1 MMSVSSTLLDQ
12 VKIMSIAEIHQSQT
26 EEAARPARTE
36 IDSAFVQAY
45 RKQVKESQKTFWARF
60 GVTQSRG
67 SRFELGA
74 NIPKPVMILL
84 RLYFEARI
92 SDDDIRAVSQKRAPA
107 ARPALISQD
116 RSAPFGSL

>member
-1 MMSVSSTLLDQ
+1 
-12 VKIMSIAEIHQSQT
+12 MSIADIRQPQT
-26 EEAARPARTE
+26 EESVRPVRAE
-36 IDSAFVQAY
+36 INSAFIQAY

-92 SDDDIRAVSQKRAPA
+92 SDEDISSVSQKRMPA
-107 ARPALISQD
+107 LRPARVNPDQST
-116 RSAPFGSL
+116 PFGSP

>member
-1 MMSVSSTLLDQ
+1 MMQLSSTSLDQ
-12 VKIMSIAEIHQSQT
+12 VKAMSIADICQPKT
-26 EEAARPARTE
+26 EDTGLPVMTE
-36 IDSAFVQAY
+36 INSAFIQAY
-45 RKQVKESQKTFWARF
+45 RRQVKESQKTFWARF

-92 SDDDIRAVSQKRAPA
+92 SDEDIRAVSQKRMPALRPA
-107 ARPALISQD
+107 AVNQD

>member
-1 MMSVSSTLLDQ
+1 
-12 VKIMSIAEIHQSQT
+12 MSISDIRQPQAED
-26 EEAARPARTE
+26 AARPIRTE
-36 IDSAFVQAY
+36 INSAFVQTH
-45 RKQVKESQKTFWARF
+45 RKQAKESQKAFWARF

-92 SDDDIRAVSQKRAPA
+92 SDDDIRAVSQKRTPA
-107 ARPALISQD
+107 LRPASLSQD
-116 RSAPFGSL
+116 LSAPFGSP

>member
-1 MMSVSSTLLDQ
+1 MSLADIRQ
-12 VKIMSIAEIHQSQT
+12 PQAED
-26 EEAARPARTE
+26 AVRPVRTE
-36 IDSAFVQAY
+36 IDSAFIQAY
-45 RKQVKESQKTFWARF
+45 RRQVKESQKIFWSRF

-92 SDDDIRAVSQKRAPA
+92 SEEDIRAVSQKRAPSI
-107 ARPALISQD
+107 RPASISQD
-116 RSAPFGSL
+116 LSVPFGSL

>member
-1 MMSVSSTLLDQ
+1 
-12 VKIMSIAEIHQSQT
+12 MSIADIRQPQT
-26 EEAARPARTE
+26 EEVGRPVRTE
-36 IDSAFVQAY
+36 INSAFVQAY
-45 RKQVKESQKTFWARF
+45 RKQAKESQRTFWARF

-92 SDDDIRAVSQKRAPA
+92 SDDDIRAVSQKRTPAP
-107 ARPALISQD
+107 RPALVSQD
-116 RSAPFGSL
+116 LSTPFGSP

>member
-1 MMSVSSTLLDQ
+1 MMTLIDVCEIEKEESVQL
-12 VKIMSIAEIHQSQT
+12 V
-26 EEAARPARTE
+26 RPE
-36 IDSAFVQAY
+36 IDNAFVQAY

-84 RLYFEARI
+84 RLYFDERI
-92 SDDDIRAVSQKRAPA
+92 SDDDIASVSQKRAPA
-107 ARPALISQD
+107 HRPAAPFNRD
-116 RSAPFGSL
+116 RSTPFGSL

>member
-1 MMSVSSTLLDQ
+1 
-12 VKIMSIAEIHQSQT
+12 MSIGDICQPQPEGAD
-26 EEAARPARTE
+26 RPVRTE
-36 IDSAFVQAY
+36 IDSAFIQAY
-45 RKQVKESQKTFWARF
+45 RRRVKESQKTFWARF

-92 SDDDIRAVSQKRAPA
+92 SDDDIRSVSQKRAGPL
-107 ARPALISQD
+107 RSINVSQD
-116 RSAPFGSL
+116 LSTPFGSP

>member
-1 MMSVSSTLLDQ
+1 
-12 VKIMSIAEIHQSQT
+12 MSITDIRQPET
-26 EEAARPARTE
+26 DGAARPVRTE
-36 IDSAFVQAY
+36 IDSAFIQGY

-92 SDDDIRAVSQKRAPA
+92 TDDDIRSVSQKRTPVH
-107 ARPALISQD
+107 RPALVNQD
-116 RSAPFGSL
+116 LSTPFGSL

>member
-1 MMSVSSTLLDQ
+1 MTTIDGYPMESDEFTRPVR
-12 VKIMSIAEIHQSQT
+12 AEIDNNFIQG
-26 EEAARPARTE
+26 
-36 IDSAFVQAY
+36 Y
-45 RKQVKESQKTFWARF
+45 RRRVRESQKVFWARF

-92 SDDDIRAVSQKRAPA
+92 TDDDITSVSQRRSPA
-107 ARPALISQD
+107 HRPMAFNRDLSN
-116 RSAPFGSL
+116 PFGSL

>member
-1 MMSVSSTLLDQ
+1 MSMTDIRQ
-12 VKIMSIAEIHQSQT
+12 PQT
-26 EEAARPARTE
+26 EDASLLVRVE
-36 IDSAFVQAY
+36 INSAFIQSC
-45 RKQVKESQKTFWARF
+45 RRQVKESQKTFWARF

-92 SDDDIRAVSQKRAPA
+92 SEEDIRAVSQKRVPAP
-107 ARPALISQD
+107 RPALVSQD
-116 RSAPFGSL
+116 LSTPFGSL

>member
-1 MMSVSSTLLDQ
+1 
-12 VKIMSIAEIHQSQT
+12 MSIAEIRQSHT
-26 EEAARPARTE
+26 EESVRPVRTE
-36 IDSAFVQAY
+36 INSAFVQAH
-45 RKQVKESQKTFWARF
+45 RRQVKESQKTFWARF

-74 NIPKPVMILL
+74 NIPKPVMMLL

-92 SDDDIRAVSQKRAPA
+92 SDDDIRAVSQKRPPA

-116 RSAPFGSL
+116 LSAPFGSP

>member
-1 MMSVSSTLLDQ
+1 
-12 VKIMSIAEIHQSQT
+12 MSIADIRQPET
-26 EEAARPARTE
+26 EGSARPVRTE
-36 IDSAFVQAY
+36 INSAFIQAH

-84 RLYFEARI
+84 RLYFEALI
-92 SDDDIRAVSQKRAPA
+92 SDDDIRSVSQKRPPTL
-107 ARPALISQD
+107 RPSLINQD
-116 RSAPFGSL
+116 RSTPYGSP

>member
-12 VKIMSIAEIHQSQT
+12 VKIMSIVEIRQSQT
-26 EEAARPARTE
+26 EEVARPARTE

-107 ARPALISQD
+107 ARSALVSQD